1 MPKLLFPGS
10 AFLVLGKFVGVSCFA
25 AAWLVVGCVAQVQ
38 TYPSL
43 EEVRVSGL
51 PSLMARSHD
60 PSDVLLT
67 SLDTI
72 LHDRDL
78 CCGKDS
84 ALVDSAEK
92 ADPSSLKDV
101 AAKLQGRQLLG
112 DGRPIMVTAQ
122 FIELAD
128 INSGLLITTLR
139 EKHAMLFEWN
149 SHLYV
154 CYGVS
159 YRRDFDYTS
168 GTETDTVQK
177 FLLLDTRY
185 SDSRRQTVFDRAT
198 DDSTKVQ
205 GMLWVSVSRP

>member
-10 AFLVLGKFVGVSCFA
+10 AFLLLGKLVGVSCFA
-25 AAWLVVGCVAQVQ
+25 ATWLVVGCVAQVQ

-43 EEVRVSGL
+43 VEVRVRGL

-67 SLDTI
+67 SLDTV

-78 CCGKDS
+78 CCAEDS

-122 FIELAD
+122 FIEPAD

-139 EKHAMLFEWN
+139 DKHALLFEWN
-149 SHLYV
+149 SDLYI

-177 FLLLDTRY
+177 FLLRDTRY
-185 SDSRRQTVFDRAT
+185 SDARREVAFDRET
-198 DDSTKVQ
+198 DGWKDVQ
-205 GMLWVSVSRP
+205 GLLWVAVAPQ

>member
-1 MPKLLFPGS
+1 
-10 AFLVLGKFVGVSCFA
+10 
-25 AAWLVVGCVAQVQ
+25 
-38 TYPSL
+38 
-43 EEVRVSGL
+43 
-51 PSLMARSHD
+51 
-60 PSDVLLT
+60 VLLT
-67 SLDTI
+67 SLDTV
-72 LHDRDL
+72 LHNRDV

-185 SDSRRQTVFDRAT
+185 SDSRRQTIFDRAT
-198 DDSTKVQ
+198 DDSSKVQ
-205 GMLWVSVSRP
+205 GMLWVSVSQP